1 MADCC
6 KINGGIDKGV
16 CGMAKGGLKGTIYA
30 ANFCEIAS
38 YTKTGKNVTAIT
50 MEVDPLTSDP
60 YFFYKIA
67 FKNGT
72 AGFNNE
78 AQIGNNTFSNQT
90 LTFSAE
96 GLTPTSLATLEQLMT
111 AEVVFIVTD
120 ARGVNHLL
128 GRLEG
133 MTISAATIGAGTAV
147 DDLYGATLTFL
158 GEETE
163 LSNIVASG
171 TTINVWDSTAAAAVT
186 VTLP

>member
-6 KINGGIDKGV
+6 KFNGNLDKAN

-38 YTKTGKNVTAIT
+38 YTKTGKNVTGIT
-50 MEVDPLTSDP
+50 MGVDPLTTNP
-60 YFFYKIA
+60 YYFYQIA

-78 AQIGNNTFSNQT
+78 IQIGNNTFANQT
-90 LTFSAE
+90 ITFSVE
-96 GLTPTSLATLEQLMT
+96 GLTPTSLAVLEELTT

-120 ARGVNHLL
+120 ARGVNHII

-133 MTISAATIGAGTAV
+133 MTLSAGVIGAGVAA
-147 DDLYGATLTFL
+147 DDMYGATLTFL
-158 GEETE
+158 SEETE

-171 TTINVWDSTAAAAVT
+171 VTIDVWDGAAAVS

>member
-6 KINGGIDKGV
+6 KFNGNIDKAG

-38 YTKTGKNVTAIT
+38 ITKTGKNVTAIT
-50 MEVDPLTSDP
+50 MEIDPLTTDP
-60 YFFYKIA
+60 FYFFQIA

-78 AQIGNNTFSNQT
+78 VQVGNNTFANQT
-90 LTFSAE
+90 ITFSVE
-96 GLTPTSLATLEQLMT
+96 GLTVTSLEVLEQLMT
-111 AEVVFIVTD
+111 AEVVFVVTD
-120 ARGVNHLL
+120 ARGVNHIL

-133 MTISAATIGAGTAV
+133 MTVSAATVGAGTAS

-158 GEETE
+158 SEEGE

-171 TTINVWDSTAAAAVT
+171 TTLNVWDGAAAIT

>member
-6 KINGGIDKGV
+6 KFNGNLDKAG

-30 ANFCEIAS
+30 ANFCEIAG
-38 YTKTGKNVTAIT
+38 YGKTGKNVTAVT
-50 MEVDPLTSDP
+50 MEIDPLTGDP
-60 YFFYKIA
+60 FYFFQIA

-78 AQIGNNTFSNQT
+78 AQIGNNTFANQT
-90 LTFSAE
+90 LTFVVE
-96 GLTPTSLATLEQLMT
+96 GLTAASLAVLEELMT

-133 MTISAATIGAGTAV
+133 MTVSAATVGAGTAV
-147 DDLYGATLTFL
+147 GDVYGASLTFL
-158 GEETE
+158 GEEAE

-171 TTINVWDSTAAAAVT
+171 TTINVWDGTAAVS
-186 VTLP
+186 VVLP

>member
-6 KINGGIDKGV
+6 KFNGNLDKAG

-30 ANFCEIAS
+30 ANFCEIAG
-38 YTKTGKNVTAIT
+38 YGKTGKNVSAVT
-50 MEVDPLTSDP
+50 MEVDPLTTDP
-60 YFFYKIA
+60 FYFYQIA

-78 AQIGNNTFSNQT
+78 TQVGNNTFQNQT
-90 LTFSAE
+90 LTFGVE
-96 GLTPTSLATLEQLMT
+96 GLTAASLAVLEELMT

-133 MTISAATIGAGTAV
+133 MTISAATVGAGTAV
-147 DDLYGATLTFL
+147 DDMYGATLTFL
-158 GEETE
+158 GEEAE

-171 TTINVWDSTAAAAVT
+171 TTINVWNGTAAVS
-186 VTLP
+186 VVLP

>member
-6 KINGGIDKGV
+6 KFNGNLDKAG

-30 ANFCEIAS
+30 ANFCEIAG
-38 YTKTGKNVTAIT
+38 YTKTGKNVTAVT
-50 MEVDPLTSDP
+50 MEIDPLTTDP
-60 YFFYKIA
+60 FYFYQIA

-78 AQIGNNTFSNQT
+78 AQIGNNTFQNQT
-90 LTFSAE
+90 LTFSIE
-96 GLTPTSLATLEQLMT
+96 GITAASLQVLEELQT

-120 ARGVNHLL
+120 ARGVNHIL

-133 MTISAATIGAGTAV
+133 MTISASTVGAGTANT
-147 DDLYGATLTFL
+147 DMYGGTLTFL

-171 TTINVWDSTAAAAVT
+171 TTINVWDGTAAVT